1 MRTRWTKEEMES
13 VLIQL
18 NNQEYLFKKYRF
30 SRDENGIVILGSGG
44 YANVYEM
51 ENVYKPEKK
60 FAVKVLGFGE
70 RQGDSYEF
78 FESVYMQQVLAAN
91 NNDVVN
97 IIDCVELRVFFDAS
111 YQISKVF
118 RLTEYDDQVMEGD
131 YIKLQFILMEKLVP
145 VLTMDKAGNPRLY
158 PKALADF
165 EENEIMK
172 LAYNIGTALERA
184 HENNFLHRD
193 IKLEN
198 VFYDSKKKVYK
209 LGDFGIAKWTEDG
222 MASTVA
228 YTKGYGAPETVGA
241 NDDRYDNTADIYSFG
256 MMLYLLLNELKFPD
270 SENYNVNVALQYT
283 KGYLFPYPERED
295 YKLCSVLGG
304 MCQYDPDDRFQSMK
318 EALDHIEGIMIG
330 EDIYYKKKNL
340 KTSYVAGM
348 VFFVV
353 GMILWKLTHVPQL
366 VLNIGIFGYAFVIAC
381 GYKYYLDLKNRDTF
395 FLSFIVLGLGI
406 CFSVSTGF
414 VWWKLII
421 VLVVSYFTGSISGLF
436 SIGVFVVDILSR
448 IMNHYPQIYFNI
460 QQYRWMAVLLLS
472 LSLVLLFQYTIL
484 NERDIQIMRMYFG
497 KNEYWIIILIM
508 YGSIFINGVQ
518 YRYMGTVNELFSRWF
533 NVWPELVEKYDL
545 FLIGICGM
553 GFCTV
558 WVIREKVLKKFS

>member
-18 NNQEYLFKKYRF
+18 NNQEYIFKKYRF

-44 YANVYEM
+44 YANVYEI
-51 ENVYKPEKK
+51 ESVYKPEKK
-60 FAVKVLGFGE
+60 FALKVLGFGE

-78 FESVYMQQVLAAN
+78 FESVYMQQILAAD

-97 IIDCVELRVFFDAS
+97 IIDCVELRVFFDES

-118 RLTEYDDQVMEGD
+118 RVDEYDEQVLEDD

-145 VLTMDKAGNPRLY
+145 VLTIDKAGNPRLY

-198 VFYDSKKKVYK
+198 VFYDPKKKVYK

-330 EDIYYKKKNL
+330 EDVYFKKKNM

-353 GMILWKLTHVPQL
+353 GMIVWKLTHMPQL
-366 VLNIGIFGYAFVIAC
+366 SLNIGILGYVFIIAC
-381 GYKYYLDLKNRDTF
+381 GFKYYLKLKNKDTYY
-395 FLSFIVLGLGI
+395 LSFGILCLGI
-406 CFSVSTGF
+406 CLLLFTGF
-414 VWWKLII
+414 NWWKLIS
-421 VLVVSYFTGSISGLF
+421 VLAVAYSRESFSGLF
-436 SIGVFVVDILSR
+436 SIGIFVVDVLSR
-448 IMNHYPQIYFNI
+448 IMKYYPQIYLSM
-460 QQYRWMAVLLLS
+460 QQYRWMSVLLLS
-472 LSLVLLFQYTIL
+472 LSLILFFEYFMLSERNLLVNKIYFRNNKYWILLFFTYVTIWL
-484 NERDIQIMRMYFG
+484 DG
-497 KNEYWIIILIM
+497 A
-508 YGSIFINGVQ
+508 Q
-518 YRYMGTVNELFSRWF
+518 YRYWGKFNKIYSSWF
-533 NVWPELVEKYDL
+533 ETWPEIVEKYDL
-545 FLIGICGM
+545 FWIGIGGM
-553 GFCTV
+553 VFCAG
-558 WVIREKVLKKFS
+558 WIIREKVLKKIS